1 MFKCSGLCVPGSL
14 TLHQWQSLATPNLGG
29 ILKPRPGIQI
39 KGEVGL
45 DVFEEDP
52 YSLSDYE
59 EDGKRLQFLFAFQ
72 TIYLCENLRYF

>member
-1 MFKCSGLCVPGSL
+1 MCCLTGSL

-59 EDGKRLQFLFAFQ
+59 EDGKRLQVCFTLQSKA
-72 TIYLCENLRYF
+72 LRLRES